1 MNCIRHPDRAA
12 SAFCQHCG
20 KPLCPECTRGPS
32 AETGGLLLCGP
43 CFEARLAGGAPF
55 ASGSAAGSG
64 VPASSSS
71 WSTVSAPGSAPGSAP
86 VSATGS
92 APGSAPGTPFPAP
105 PYRRS
110 SPSPF
115 LAGLL
120 GFIPGVGA
128 MYNGQFVKALIHV
141 VIFVVLISI
150 SQQIDVL
157 GILVFAWIMYQVFD
171 AAQTAA
177 ARRDGL
183 PLPDPFGILEFSQ
196 RVGPPPAP
204 GPMPQAAY
212 VPVPGPP
219 PSAAFAAPASAALG
233 NRGEPVGA
241 ILLIAV
247 GCLLLGGTLGILDA
261 DWISRGWPVLLLV
274 LGLWLLIRRVAP
286 AVGAPPFRD
295 SFRGPSAA
303 SPGSGAGATPGPL
316 SGTPYSTPYS
326 TPYPAPA
333 QPPAGGKEPGT
344 GGSEEQKP

>member
-1 MNCIRHPDRAA
+1 
-12 SAFCQHCG
+12 
-20 KPLCPECTRGPS
+20 
-32 AETGGLLLCGP
+32 
-43 CFEARLAGGAPF
+43 
-55 ASGSAAGSG
+55 
-64 VPASSSS
+64 
-71 WSTVSAPGSAPGSAP
+71 
-86 VSATGS
+86 
-92 APGSAPGTPFPAP
+92 
-105 PYRRS
+105 
-110 SPSPF
+110 
-115 LAGLL
+115 
-120 GFIPGVGA
+120 

-326 TPYPAPA
+326 EPA

-344 GGSEEQKP
+344 GGSEEQKL